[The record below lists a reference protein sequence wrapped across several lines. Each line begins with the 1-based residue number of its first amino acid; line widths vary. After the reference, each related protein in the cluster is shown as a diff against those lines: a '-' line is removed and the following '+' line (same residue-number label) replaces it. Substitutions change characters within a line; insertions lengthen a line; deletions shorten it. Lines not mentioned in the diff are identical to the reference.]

1 MATIHSLER
10 KRIQL
15 VKQLKEYDSTDPE
28 FEVLWYE
35 LCKVAM
41 QINTETNKK
50 YVNELRKGLPALYQF
65 FSAGFDYE
73 RFTVACYRILRN
85 TYGFTA
91 CYDKNGFYDIHF
103 SNSERRINTLKHMFD
118 YEMSSVFYKETEQ
131 EITDY
136 IYENKILANL
146 KKQRVEE
153 TIKSE
158 KATLQRLADK
168 YNGGEIPK

>member
-1 MATIHSLER
+1 MSTLQSLEK

-15 VKQLKEYDSTDPE
+15 AKQLKEYDPTDPE
-28 FEVLWYE
+28 FEPLWSK
-35 LCKVAM
+35 LCQLAQEIK
-41 QINTETNKK
+41 IEKNKK

-65 FSAGFDYE
+65 FSTGFDYD
-73 RFTVACYRILRN
+73 RFTVSCYRILRN

-103 SNSERRINTLKHMFD
+103 SNTERRIDTLKHMFD

-131 EITDY
+131 EIIDY

-158 KATLQRLADK
+158 KATLQRLAD
-168 YNGGEIPK
+168 